1 MSKNGKR
8 ITRDMRIILLDIRNK
23 LKDMRNMIEETQD
36 CHLSDIRNLRESI
49 EKIESMFDLASPTKR
64 GWYYVDYV
72 LAEDVIEGESDEQ
85 DS

>member
-49 EKIESMFDLASPTKR
+49 EKIESMFDLASPTKLGR
-64 GWYYVDYV
+64 YYVDYV
-72 LAEDVIEGESDEQ
+72 LAEDVIEEDAPN
-85 DS
+85 D

>member
-49 EKIESMFDLASPTKR
+49 EKIEGMFDLASPTKQ
-64 GWYYVDYV
+64 GWYYIDFV
-72 LAEDVIEGESDEQ
+72 LAEDVVKEEESDG
-85 DS
+85 

>member
-49 EKIESMFDLASPTKR
+49 EKIEGMFDLAAPTK
-64 GWYYVDYV
+64 GSWYYIDFV
-72 LAEDVIEGESDEQ
+72 LAEDVVEEEESDG
-85 DS
+85 